1 MHCISVAFLRVQPTI
16 EPSDA
21 ELLEGIREGDEAAF
35 RRLYDR
41 HASYLAGVA
50 YRLLG
55 NDSELEDV
63 VQEAFLEAIRF
74 MHRVREPD
82 RLRSWLV
89 TVTVRRVRRR
99 LRKRRSLRRLAA
111 AIAPVA
117 PRVSDPEEGAE
128 VDAVYRALDHVDP
141 QARIPWILHHVQGA
155 TLPETAALCETSLST
170 VKRRIAD
177 AKRQLD
183 RRLAC

>member
-1 MHCISVAFLRVQPTI
+1 MHVAALRAQPTI

-21 ELLEGIREGDEAAF
+21 ELLDGIREGEERAF

-41 HASYLAGVA
+41 HARYLAGVA

-55 NDSELEDV
+55 NDNELEDV

-74 MHRVREPD
+74 LHRVREPE

-99 LRKRRSLRRLAA
+99 LRKRRSRRRLAA
-111 AIAPVA
+111 AVAPVA
-117 PRVSDPEEGAE
+117 PRVSDPGQSADVEAL
-128 VDAVYRALDHVDP
+128 YRALDQVAP
-141 QARIPWILHHVQGA
+141 EARIPWILHHVQGA
-155 TLPETAALCETSLST
+155 TLPETADVCDMSLST
-170 VKRRIAD
+170 VKRRIAH
-177 AKRQLD
+177 ARRQLEG
-183 RRLAC
+183 RLA